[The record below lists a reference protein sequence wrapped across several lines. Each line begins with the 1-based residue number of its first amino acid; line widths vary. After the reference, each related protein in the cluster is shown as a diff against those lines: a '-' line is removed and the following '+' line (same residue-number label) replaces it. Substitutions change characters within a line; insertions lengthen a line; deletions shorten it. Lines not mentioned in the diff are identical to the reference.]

1 MIELKNY
8 QKTAVHEL
16 KERVVR
22 LLNFGGRRNKL
33 VFKAPT
39 GSGKTVMVSAMMDE
53 LQRELKQSG
62 ECVTSRV
69 AWVWIAPNKLHQQSY
84 RSMRNF
90 FSETRS
96 LRPVMFDE
104 CEHLEGLRDGEVLFL
119 NWESINKDNAVLIRD
134 NEQNRTLY
142 ELLRRTRIENKVPVV
157 VIIDEEHMFGGR
169 NAVKSEKVLAN
180 INPDIELRVSA
191 TPITGGCDTVV
202 VQRQEVVDEEMIK
215 KGVQLNPDIRGDR
228 DLYGANPSNGDRDLY
243 GANPSNGDREQSDL
257 TVNQRLLR
265 RALAKR
271 DELAAQLREYGIN
284 PLLLVQLPNDSSES
298 LSREEST
305 LADEVKQYLAT
316 PGIDISEEN
325 GGLAVWLS
333 KEKSPNLAGIVHND
347 DPTKVLLFKQAIALG
362 WDCPRAAVLLIFR
375 ELRSM
380 TFTTQTVG
388 RILRMPEQ
396 HFYNDERLNY
406 GYVYTNLSAD
416 IISVVG
422 DDMNYISSVYANRR
436 EWLTNVDLRSVYMD
450 RHEQRNRLGSGF
462 RRILCNVLED
472 KLKLQQVQLFDLT
485 VQDDALDVGQQN
497 SILDAELAQ
506 NREKAR
512 KGGLHLDVARIF
524 IEIPQDTQLTGV
536 DGEVVVVKKARIAR
550 NASELDSLFTLFC
563 RSHVGSYAR
572 YDSTPVLRGALLD
585 MMEAY
590 FGHFETEA
598 IKVLLYSGNRG
609 FVEELIQSA
618 LLRYGNTLKTK
629 PAAER
634 EYSVGRFEIPAT
646 RIYNSAVVAPIDDI
660 YNHALR
666 PYFEQVNASTPERNF
681 SRWIDRQTELVDWW
695 YKNGDEGK
703 QHFAIPYT
711 DSGGRRR
718 CFYVDFIIRLKN
730 GTICLF
736 DTKTP
741 GSDEDTPEKNNAL
754 WEYVQEMNNAELQL
768 NTDWTPS
775 RGFVKAV
782 GGVLVQQGENWYYPG
797 GLIEKDESIDGWS
810 RLNLAEL

>member
-8 QKTAVHEL
+8 QRTAVHEL

-22 LLNFGGRRNKL
+22 LLNFGGRRNKM

-53 LQRELKQSG
+53 LQRELKESG
-62 ECVTSRV
+62 ECRYTRV

-142 ELLRRTRIENKVPVV
+142 ELLRRTRIEHGIPVV

-215 KGVQLNPDIRGDR
+215 KGVQLNPDVK
-228 DLYGANPSNGDRDLY
+228 S
-243 GANPSNGDREQSDL
+243 DREQSDL
-257 TVNQRLLR
+257 TVNQRLLK
-265 RALAKR
+265 RALQKR
-271 DELAAQLREYGIN
+271 DDLAKELKEYGIN

-305 LADEVKQYLAT
+305 IADEVKQYLAT
-316 PGIDISEEN
+316 PGIDITEDN

-333 KEKSPNLAGIVHND
+333 KEKSPNLGNIVHND
-347 DPTKVLLFKQAIALG
+347 DATKVLLFKQAIALG

-375 ELRSM
+375 ELKSM

-388 RILRMPEQ
+388 RILRMPQQ
-396 HFYNDERLNY
+396 HFYNDDSLNY

-422 DDMNYISSVYANRR
+422 DDMNYISSVYANQR
-436 EWLTNVDLRSVYMD
+436 EGLNNIELRSVYMD

-462 RRILCNVLED
+462 RKVLCDVLED
-472 KLKLQQVQLFDLT
+472 KLKLQQAQLFDPL
-485 VQDDALDVGQQN
+485 ALDGELEDGQQT
-497 SILDAELAQ
+497 SLLDNERAQ

-512 KGGLHLDVARIF
+512 NGGLTLDVARIF

-563 RSHVGSYAR
+563 RSRVGSYAR

-618 LLRYGNTLKTK
+618 LLRYGNTLKANPT
-629 PAAER
+629 AIR
-634 EYSVGRFEIPAT
+634 DYSVGRFEIPAT

-666 PYFEQVNASTPERNF
+666 PYFEQLNASTPERNF
-681 SRWIDRQTELVDWW
+681 ARWIDKQTEQVDWW

-711 DSGGRRR
+711 DSGGRKR
-718 CFYVDFIIRLKN
+718 CFYVDFIIRLKS
-730 GTICLF
+730 GTLCLF

-741 GSDEDTPEKNNAL
+741 GSDEETPEKNNAL
-754 WEYVQEMNNAELQL
+754 WEYIDEHNAKGKKM
-768 NTDWTPS
+768 T
-775 RGFVKAV
+775 
-782 GGVLVQQGENWYYPG
+782 GGVLVQKGENWYYPG
-797 GLIEKDESIDGWS
+797 GIIETDETTDGWTM
-810 RLNLAEL
+810 LELKNL

>member
-1 MIELKNY
+1 MLELKNY
-8 QKTAVHEL
+8 QRMAVHEL

-53 LQRELKQSG
+53 LQRELKESG

-84 RSMRNF
+84 RSMRSF

-142 ELLRRTRIENKVPVV
+142 ELLRRTRIEHNIPVV

-169 NAVKSEKVLAN
+169 NAVKSEKVLSN

-215 KGVQLNPDIRGDR
+215 KGVQLNPDIK
-228 DLYGANPSNGDRDLY
+228 S
-243 GANPSNGDREQSDL
+243 DREQSDL
-257 TVNQRLLR
+257 TINQRLLK
-265 RALAKR
+265 RALQKR
-271 DELAAQLREYGIN
+271 DELAERLKEYDIN
-284 PLLLVQLPNDSSES
+284 PLLLVQLPNDTSES
-298 LSREEST
+298 LSREESSI
-305 LADEVKQYLAT
+305 ADEVKQYLST
-316 PGIDISEEN
+316 PDIDISEEN

-333 KEKSPNLAGIVHND
+333 KEKSPNLANIVHNND
-347 DPTKVLLFKQAIALG
+347 LTKVLLFKQAIALG

-375 ELRSM
+375 ELKSM

-388 RILRMPEQ
+388 RILRMPQQ
-396 HFYNDERLNY
+396 HFYNDDRLNY

-436 EWLTNVDLRSVYMD
+436 EELTNIELRSVFMG
-450 RHEQRNRLGSGF
+450 RLEQRNRLGSGF
-462 RRILCNVLED
+462 KRALFATLED
-472 KLKLQQVQLFDLT
+472 LLKLQQLPLPLP
-485 VQDDALDVGQQN
+485 DDDETKPEPGTDPVIAANRENARKAGLQLDV
-497 SILDAELAQ
+497 S
-506 NREKAR
+506 
-512 KGGLHLDVARIF
+512 RIF
-524 IEIPQDTQLTGV
+524 VEIPRDTQLTG
-536 DGEVVVVKKARIAR
+536 DGGEVEIVRKARLAR
-550 NASELDSLFTLFC
+550 NASELDALLTLFC
-563 RSHVGSYAR
+563 RSHVGNYAK
-572 YDSTPVLRGALLD
+572 YDSTPVLRSVLLE
-585 MMEAY
+585 MLERY
-590 FGHFETEA
+590 FWIFETEA
-598 IKVLLYSGNRG
+598 PKVILAAANRS
-609 FVEELIQSA
+609 FMEELIRCA
-618 LLRYGNTLKTK
+618 LLRYGNAQKTK
-629 PAAER
+629 PKAPK
-634 EYSVGRFEIPAT
+634 EYTVSRFEIPAT
-646 RIYNSAVVAPIDDI
+646 RIYNSAVVASADDI
-660 YNHALR
+660 FNHALL
-666 PYFEQVNASTPERNF
+666 PYFEQRNSSKTERDF
-681 SRWIDRQTELVDWW
+681 ARWIDKQTECVDWW

-711 DSGGRRR
+711 DSGNRLR
-718 CFYVDFIIRLKN
+718 CFYVDFIVRLKD

-741 GSDEDTPEKNNAL
+741 GSDEDAPEKNNAL
-754 WEYVQEMNNAELQL
+754 WQYVEEHNAKGKRM
-768 NTDWTPS
+768 T
-775 RGFVKAV
+775 
-782 GGVLVQQGENWYYPG
+782 GGVLMKEGDNWYFPG
-797 GLIEKDESIDGWS
+797 GIIINTDNLDGWS
-810 RLNLAEL
+810 RLDLASL

>member
-8 QKTAVHEL
+8 QRTAVHEL

-22 LLNFGGRRNKL
+22 LLNFGGRRNKM

-53 LQRELKQSG
+53 LQRELKESG
-62 ECVTSRV
+62 ECKYTRV

-142 ELLRRTRIENKVPVV
+142 ELLRHTRIENGIPVV

-215 KGVQLNPDIRGDR
+215 KGVQLNPDIR
-228 DLYGANPSNGDRDLY
+228 S
-243 GANPSNGDREQSDL
+243 DREQSDL
-257 TVNQRLLR
+257 TVNQRLLK

-271 DELAAQLREYGIN
+271 DELAKHLKEYGIN

-298 LSREEST
+298 LSREENT
-305 LADEVKQYLAT
+305 IADEVKQYLAT
-316 PGIDISEEN
+316 PGIDITEDN

-333 KEKSPNLAGIVHND
+333 KEKSPNLANIVHND
-347 DPTKVLLFKQAIALG
+347 DATRVLLFKQAIALG

-375 ELRSM
+375 ELKSM

-388 RILRMPEQ
+388 RILRMPQQ
-396 HFYNDERLNY
+396 HFYNDDSLNY

-436 EWLTNVDLRSVYMD
+436 EGLTNIELRSVYMD

-462 RRILCNVLED
+462 KRELFATLED
-472 KLKLQQVQLFDLT
+472 KLKLQQKRLFDPTAMDLE
-485 VQDDALDVGQQN
+485 LEEGQQS
-497 SILDAELAQ
+497 SIFDKELAQ
-506 NREKAR
+506 NRERAR
-512 KGGLHLDVARIF
+512 TGGLHLDVARIF

-536 DGEVVVVKKARIAR
+536 NGEVVVVKKARIAR
-550 NASELDSLFTLFC
+550 NASELDSLFTHFC
-563 RSHVGSYAR
+563 RDHVGSYAK

-585 MMEAY
+585 MIESY
-590 FGHFETEA
+590 FGIFETEA
-598 IKVLLYSGNRG
+598 IKVLLYYDNRS
-609 FVEELIQSA
+609 FVEDIITRA
-618 LLRYGNTLKTK
+618 LLRYGNTLKNK
-629 PAAER
+629 PTTVR
-634 EYSVGRFEIPAT
+634 DYSTDLFVIPAT
-646 RIYNSAVVAPIDDI
+646 RIYNSSVVTPCDEV

-666 PYFEQVNASTPERNF
+666 PYFEQHSVSKPEREF
-681 SRWIDRQTELVDWW
+681 ARWIDRQTEHVNWW

-711 DSGGRRR
+711 DSGGRKR
-718 CFYVDFIIRLKN
+718 CFYVDFIVRLKS

-741 GSDEDTPEKNNAL
+741 GSDEDSSEKNNAL
-754 WEYVQEMNNAELQL
+754 WEYIEEHNAIGKKM
-768 NTDWTPS
+768 T
-775 RGFVKAV
+775 
-782 GGVLVQQGENWYYPG
+782 GGILVQKGENWYYPG
-797 GLIEKDESIDGWS
+797 GIIESDDSTDGWS
-810 RLNLAEL
+810 RLEIDRL

>member
-8 QKTAVHEL
+8 QRTAVHEL

-22 LLNFGGRRNKL
+22 LLNFGGRRNKM

-53 LQRELKQSG
+53 LQRELKESG
-62 ECVTSRV
+62 ECQYTRV

-142 ELLRRTRIENKVPVV
+142 ELLRRTRIENRIPVV

-215 KGVQLNPDIRGDR
+215 KGVQLNPDVK
-228 DLYGANPSNGDRDLY
+228 S
-243 GANPSNGDREQSDL
+243 DREQSDL
-257 TVNQRLLR
+257 TVNQRLLK
-265 RALAKR
+265 RALQKR
-271 DELAAQLREYGIN
+271 DELANQLKEYGIN

-298 LSREEST
+298 LSREET
-305 LADEVKQYLAT
+305 TIADEVKQYLAT
-316 PGIDISEEN
+316 PGIDITEDN

-333 KEKSPNLAGIVHND
+333 KEKSPNLANIVHND
-347 DPTKVLLFKQAIALG
+347 DATRVLLFKQAIALG

-375 ELRSM
+375 ELKSM

-388 RILRMPEQ
+388 RILRMPQQ
-396 HFYNDERLNY
+396 HFYNDDSLNY

-436 EWLTNVDLRSVYMD
+436 EGLTNIELRSVYMD

-462 RRILCNVLED
+462 KRALFASLED
-472 KLKLQQVQLFDLT
+472 KLTLQQLSLPSGEEQT
-485 VQDDALDVGQQN
+485 GEAGYDAVTAKIREKGRKAGLQLDV
-497 SILDAELAQ
+497 S
-506 NREKAR
+506 
-512 KGGLHLDVARIF
+512 RIF
-524 IEIPQDTQLTGV
+524 VEIPSDTQLTGA
-536 DGEVVVVKKARIAR
+536 DGMVEVVKKARLAR
-550 NASELDSLFTLFC
+550 NAFELDALLTLFC
-563 RSHVGSYAR
+563 RNHVGSYAIF
-572 YDSTPVLRGALLD
+572 DSTPVLRGALLE
-585 MMEAY
+585 MMERY
-590 FGHFETEA
+590 FSIFESIAPT
-598 IKVLLYSGNRG
+598 VLLAAANRA
-609 FVEELIQSA
+609 FIEDLIKRA
-618 LLRYGNTLKTK
+618 LLRYGNTLKDNPSSPK
-629 PAAER
+629 
-634 EYSVGRFEIPAT
+634 EYTTNIFTIPAT
-646 RIYNSAVVAPIDDI
+646 RIYNSAVVHPEDDI
-660 YNHALR
+660 FHHALH
-666 PYFEQVNASTPERNF
+666 PYFEQNSVSKPEREF
-681 SRWIDRQTELVDWW
+681 AYWIDRQTECVDWW

-711 DSGGRRR
+711 DSGGRKR
-718 CFYVDFIIRLKN
+718 CFYVDFIVRLKS

-736 DTKTP
+736 DTKTL

-754 WEYVQEMNNAELQL
+754 WEYIEEHNAKGKRM
-768 NTDWTPS
+768 T
-775 RGFVKAV
+775 
-782 GGVLVQQGENWYYPG
+782 GGVLVQKGENWYYPG
-797 GLIEKDESIDGWS
+797 GIIESDDSTDGWTMLDFNK
-810 RLNLAEL
+810 LNQ

>member
-8 QKTAVHEL
+8 QRTAVHEL

-22 LLNFGGRRNKL
+22 LLNFGGRRNKI

-53 LQRELKQSG
+53 LQRELKESG
-62 ECVTSRV
+62 ECQYTRV

-142 ELLRRTRIENKVPVV
+142 ELLRRTRIEKGIPVV

-215 KGVQLNPDIRGDR
+215 KGVQLNPDVK
-228 DLYGANPSNGDRDLY
+228 S
-243 GANPSNGDREQSDL
+243 DREQSDL
-257 TVNQRLLR
+257 TVNQRLLK
-265 RALAKR
+265 RALQKR
-271 DELAAQLREYGIN
+271 DDLAKELKEYGIN

-305 LADEVKQYLAT
+305 IADEVKQYLAT
-316 PGIDISEEN
+316 PGIDITEDN

-333 KEKSPNLAGIVHND
+333 KEKSPNLANIVHND
-347 DPTKVLLFKQAIALG
+347 DATKVLLFKQAIALG

-375 ELRSM
+375 ELKSM

-388 RILRMPEQ
+388 RILRMPQQ
-396 HFYNDERLNY
+396 HFYNDDSLNY

-436 EWLTNVDLRSVYMD
+436 EGLTNIELRSVYMD

-462 RRILCNVLED
+462 KRALFAALED
-472 KLKLQQVQLFDLT
+472 KLKLQQLPIPLPDEEEPQPQPGTDPVI
-485 VQDDALDVGQQN
+485 A
-497 SILDAELAQ
+497 A

-512 KGGLHLDVARIF
+512 KAGLQLDVSRIF
-524 IEIPQDTQLTGV
+524 VEIPSDTQLSGA
-536 DGEVVVVKKARIAR
+536 DGIVEVVKKARLAR
-550 NASELDSLFTLFC
+550 NAAETDALLTLFC
-563 RSHVGSYAR
+563 RSHVGGFAK
-572 YDSTPVLRGALLD
+572 YDSTPVLRSALLE
-585 MMEAY
+585 MMERY
-590 FGHFETEA
+590 FWLFETEA
-598 IKVLLYSGNRG
+598 PKAILAAANRA
-609 FVEELIQSA
+609 FVEDMIKSA
-618 LLRYGNTLKTK
+618 LLRYEKTLKTT
-629 PAAER
+629 PSAAK
-634 EYSVGRFEIPAT
+634 EYSVSRFEIPAT
-646 RIYNSAVVAPIDDI
+646 RIYNSAVVQSRDGELF
-660 YNHALR
+660 NHALR
-666 PYFEQVNASTPERNF
+666 PYFEQQTASQPERDF
-681 SRWIDRQTELVDWW
+681 ARWIDKQTEWVEWW

-703 QHFAIPYT
+703 QYFAIAYE
-711 DSGGRRR
+711 DSGGRKR

-736 DTKTP
+736 DTKTL
-741 GSDEDTPEKNNAL
+741 GSDEDTPKKNNAL
-754 WEYVQEMNNAELQL
+754 WEYIEEHNAKGKKM
-768 NTDWTPS
+768 T
-775 RGFVKAV
+775 
-782 GGVLVQQGENWYYPG
+782 GGVLVQKGENWYYPG
-797 GLIEKDESIDGWS
+797 GLIENDDDTDGWN
-810 RLNLAEL
+810 RLEIDHL

>member
-1 MIELKNY
+1 MIELKTY
-8 QKTAVHEL
+8 QRTAVHEL

-22 LLNFGGRRNKL
+22 LLNFGGRRNKI

-53 LQRELKQSG
+53 LQRELKESG
-62 ECVTSRV
+62 ECQYTRV

-142 ELLRRTRIENKVPVV
+142 ELLRRTRIENGIPVV

-215 KGVQLNPDIRGDR
+215 KGVQLNPDVK
-228 DLYGANPSNGDRDLY
+228 S
-243 GANPSNGDREQSDL
+243 DREQSDL
-257 TVNQRLLR
+257 TVNQRLLK
-265 RALAKR
+265 RALEKR
-271 DELAAQLREYGIN
+271 DDLAKELKEYGIN

-298 LSREEST
+298 LSREET
-305 LADEVKQYLAT
+305 TIADEVKQYLAT
-316 PGIDISEEN
+316 PGIDITEEN

-333 KEKSPNLAGIVHND
+333 KEKSPNLANIVHND
-347 DPTKVLLFKQAIALG
+347 DATRVLLFKQAIALG

-375 ELRSM
+375 ELKSM

-388 RILRMPEQ
+388 RILRMPQQ
-396 HFYNDERLNY
+396 HFYNDDNLNY

-436 EWLTNVDLRSVYMD
+436 EGLNNIELRSVYMD

-462 RRILCNVLED
+462 KRELFATLEN
-472 KLKLQQVQLFDLT
+472 KLKLQQLPIPLPDWKDT
-485 VQDDALDVGQQN
+485 DNKKDAGV
-497 SILDAELAQ
+497 DAVTAD
-506 NREKAR
+506 NRNKAR
-512 KGGLHLDVARIF
+512 KAGLHLDVARIF

-536 DGEVVVVKKARIAR
+536 NGEVVVVKKARLAR
-550 NASELDSLFTLFC
+550 NASELDSLFTHFC
-563 RSHVGSYAR
+563 RDHVGSYAK

-585 MMEAY
+585 MIESY
-590 FGHFETEA
+590 FGIFETEA
-598 IKVLLYSGNRG
+598 IKVLLYYDNRS
-609 FVEELIQSA
+609 FVEDIITRA
-618 LLRYGNTLKTK
+618 LLRYGNTLKNK
-629 PAAER
+629 PTTVR
-634 EYSVGRFEIPAT
+634 DYSTDLFVIPAI
-646 RIYNSAVVAPIDDI
+646 RIYNSSMVTPCDEV

-666 PYFEQVNASTPERNF
+666 PYFEQHSVSKPEREF
-681 SRWIDRQTELVDWW
+681 ARWIDRQTEWVDWW

-711 DSGGRRR
+711 DSGGRKR
-718 CFYVDFIIRLKN
+718 CFYVDFIVRLKS

-741 GSDEDTPEKNNAL
+741 GSDEDSPEKNNAL
-754 WEYVQEMNNAELQL
+754 WEYIEEHNAIGKKM
-768 NTDWTPS
+768 T
-775 RGFVKAV
+775 
-782 GGVLVQQGENWYYPG
+782 GGILVQKGENWYYPG
-797 GLIEKDESIDGWS
+797 GLIEDDKNIDGWS
-810 RLNLAEL
+810 RLNLAKL

>member
-22 LLNFGGRRNKL
+22 LLNFGGRRNKM

-53 LQRELKQSG
+53 LQRELKESG
-62 ECVTSRV
+62 ECKYSRV

-142 ELLRRTRIENKVPVV
+142 ELLRRTRIEYNVPVV

-215 KGVQLNPDIRGDR
+215 KGVQLNPDVK
-228 DLYGANPSNGDRDLY
+228 S
-243 GANPSNGDREQSDL
+243 DREQSDL
-257 TVNQRLLR
+257 TVNQRLLK

-298 LSREEST
+298 LSREET
-305 LADEVKQYLAT
+305 TIAEEVKQYLAT
-316 PGIDISEEN
+316 PGIDISENN

-333 KEKSPNLAGIVHND
+333 KEKSPNLGDIVHND

-375 ELRSM
+375 ELKSM

-388 RILRMPEQ
+388 RILRMPQQ

-436 EWLTNVDLRSVYMD
+436 EGLHNIELRSVYMD

-462 RRILCNVLED
+462 KRELFSVLEE
-472 KLKLQQVQLFDLT
+472 KLKLHQTQLFDPMAMDSELEE
-485 VQDDALDVGQQN
+485 GQQS
-497 SILDAELAQ
+497 SILDGERAQ
-506 NREKAR
+506 NRENAR
-512 KGGLHLDVARIF
+512 KGGLQLDVARIF

-536 DGEVVVVKKARIAR
+536 DGEVVIVKKARIAR

-563 RSHVGSYAR
+563 RNHVGSYAK

-585 MMEAY
+585 MMESY
-590 FGHFETEA
+590 FGHFEAEA
-598 IKVLLYSGNRG
+598 IKVLLYSGNRS
-609 FVEELIQSA
+609 FVEELINSA
-618 LLRYGNTLKTK
+618 LLRYGNTLKAK
-629 PAAER
+629 PATLR
-634 EYSVGRFEIPAT
+634 EYSKGRFEIPAT
-646 RIYNSAVVAPIDDI
+646 RIYNSAVVTPVDDI
-660 YNHALR
+660 YNHALQ

-681 SRWIDRQTELVDWW
+681 AHWIDKQTEFVDWW

-711 DSGGRRR
+711 DSGGRRH

-741 GSDEDTPEKNNAL
+741 GSDEDAPEKNNAL
-754 WEYVQEMNNAELQL
+754 WEYVQELNNAQLQL
-768 NTDWTPS
+768 NTDGTPT

-782 GGVLVQQGENWYYPG
+782 GGVLVQQGENWYYPE
-797 GLIEKDESIDGWS
+797 GLIEDNKSIDGWTI
-810 RLNLAEL
+810 LNLKNQ

>member
-8 QKTAVHEL
+8 QRTAVHEL

-22 LLNFGGRRNKL
+22 LLNLGGRRNKM

-53 LQRELKQSG
+53 LQRELKESG
-62 ECVTSRV
+62 ECKYTRV

-142 ELLRRTRIENKVPVV
+142 ELLRRTRIEHGIPVV

-215 KGVQLNPDIRGDR
+215 KGVQLNPDIK
-228 DLYGANPSNGDRDLY
+228 S
-243 GANPSNGDREQSDL
+243 DREQSDL
-257 TVNQRLLR
+257 TVNQRLLK

-271 DELAAQLREYGIN
+271 DELANQLREYGIN

-305 LADEVKQYLAT
+305 IADEVKQYLAT
-316 PGIDISEEN
+316 PGIDITEDN

-333 KEKSPNLAGIVHND
+333 KEKSPNLGNIVHND
-347 DPTKVLLFKQAIALG
+347 DATKVLLFKQAIALG

-375 ELRSM
+375 ELKSM

-388 RILRMPEQ
+388 RILRMPQQ
-396 HFYNDERLNY
+396 HFYSDDRLNY

-436 EWLTNVDLRSVYMD
+436 EGLTNIELRSVYMD

-462 RRILCNVLED
+462 RRVLCDVLED
-472 KLKLQQVQLFDLT
+472 KLKLQQAQLFDPLT
-485 VQDDALDVGQQN
+485 LDGELEEEQQT
-497 SILDAELAQ
+497 SLLDNERAQ

-512 KGGLHLDVARIF
+512 KGGLTLDVARIF

-563 RSHVGSYAR
+563 RSRVGSYAR

-609 FVEELIQSA
+609 FVGELIQSS
-618 LLRYGNTLKTK
+618 LLRYGNTLKAK
-629 PAAER
+629 PAAAR
-634 EYSVGRFEIPAT
+634 NYSVDRFEIPAT

-666 PYFEQVNASTPERNF
+666 PYFEQLNASTPERNF
-681 SRWIDRQTELVDWW
+681 AYWIDRQTECVDWW

-711 DSGGRRR
+711 DSGGRKR

-754 WEYVQEMNNAELQL
+754 WEYIEEHNAKGKRM
-768 NTDWTPS
+768 T
-775 RGFVKAV
+775 
-782 GGVLVQQGENWYYPG
+782 GGVLVQKGENWYYPG
-797 GLIEKDESIDGWS
+797 GIIECDDSTDGWTMLDFNK
-810 RLNLAEL
+810 LNQ

>member
-8 QKTAVHEL
+8 QRTAVHEL

-22 LLNFGGRRNKL
+22 LLNLGGRRNKM

-53 LQRELKQSG
+53 LQRELKESG
-62 ECVTSRV
+62 ECQYTRV

-142 ELLRRTRIENKVPVV
+142 ELLRRTRIEHDIPVV

-215 KGVQLNPDIRGDR
+215 KGVQLNPDIK
-228 DLYGANPSNGDRDLY
+228 S
-243 GANPSNGDREQSDL
+243 DREQSDL
-257 TVNQRLLR
+257 TVNQRLLK

-271 DELAAQLREYGIN
+271 DELAKQLKEYGIN

-305 LADEVKQYLAT
+305 IADEVKQYLAT
-316 PGIDISEEN
+316 PGIDISEDN

-333 KEKSPNLAGIVHND
+333 KEKSPNLGDIVHND

-375 ELRSM
+375 ELKSM

-388 RILRMPEQ
+388 RILRMPQQ
-396 HFYNDERLNY
+396 HFYNDDSLNY

-436 EWLTNVDLRSVYMD
+436 EGLTNIELRSVYMD

-462 RRILCNVLED
+462 KRELFATLDD
-472 KLKLQQVQLFDLT
+472 KLKLQQKRLFDPTAMDLE
-485 VQDDALDVGQQN
+485 LEEGQQ
-497 SILDAELAQ
+497 SIIFDKELAQ
-506 NREKAR
+506 NRERAR
-512 KGGLHLDVARIF
+512 TGGLHLDVARIF

-536 DGEVVVVKKARIAR
+536 NGEVVVVKKARLAR
-550 NASELDSLFTLFC
+550 NASELDSLFTHFC
-563 RSHVGSYAR
+563 RNHVGNYAK

-585 MMEAY
+585 MVESY
-590 FGHFETEA
+590 FGIFETEA
-598 IKVLLYSGNRG
+598 IKVLLYSGNRA
-609 FVEELIQSA
+609 FVEDLITRA
-618 LLRYGNTLKTK
+618 LSRYGNTLKTK
-629 PAAER
+629 PATVR
-634 EYSVGRFEIPAT
+634 EYSTERFEIPAT
-646 RIYNSAVVAPIDDI
+646 RIYNSSVVTPCDEV
-660 YNHALR
+660 YNHALC
-666 PYFEQVNASTPERNF
+666 PYFEQRTASKPEREF
-681 SRWIDRQTELVDWW
+681 ARWIDRQTEWVDWW

-703 QHFAIPYT
+703 QHFAVPYT
-711 DSGGRRR
+711 DSGGRKR
-718 CFYVDFIIRLKN
+718 CFYVDFIVRLKS

-754 WEYVQEMNNAELQL
+754 WEYVEEHNAKGKRM
-768 NTDWTPS
+768 T
-775 RGFVKAV
+775 
-782 GGVLVQQGENWYYPG
+782 GGVLVQKGENWYYPG
-797 GLIEKDESIDGWS
+797 GIIESDDSTDGWS
-810 RLNLAEL
+810 RLEIDRL